1 MKNKLI
7 NYQIWLF
14 VLIISSSWVVASV
27 GLEICPLIP
36 TNFSETFVLKLNV
49 VLLNISYSILAA
61 YIFYWFTYLLPRKTL
76 IYRSKRIL
84 SQQVHWLL
92 YELFV
97 VINQILYAYDLN
109 KPIEQIEE
117 KDLRHLDGDVSKT
130 FNGFYATGEH
140 WKAFW
145 KSGQQFTGFGDMPFA
160 FPEDISKKLTEI
172 PKLIHKIRQAN
183 PNFYTDEIFA
193 EILSSIETNKIIDW
207 YSEGKNKIFLF
218 GGSSTQMFSLI
229 CDYKRLLNLKYY
241 TPFHDTYHT
250 IRFYTQEEI
259 NNIPQ
264 KKNNYFNKIAP
275 ILNVPRTLIPCIVYK
290 ESYYDSRSIIS
301 ELNGGHIV
309 TSNGFQKEFLL
320 CTYNNEIQS
329 PKNSRCVVI
338 INELISKRQIRE
350 YIKFNQKD
358 KVIICI
364 KSNLLFTSKKN
375 KFTGKSTTYGLYT
388 IYYRKPLILFGFQFF
403 RKYPTKTM
411 IDYVRFN
418 VNEIMRNFKEHK

>member
-14 VLIISSSWVVASV
+14 VLILASSWVIGSV
-27 GLEICPLIP
+27 GLEIFPLIP
-36 TNFSETFVLKLNV
+36 TNFSEILVPKLNA

-61 YIFYWFTYLLPRKTL
+61 FIFYWFTYLLPRKTL

-84 SQQVHWLL
+84 SHQVHWLL

-97 VINQILYAYDLN
+97 LINQILYAYDLN

-117 KDLRHLDGDVSKT
+117 KDLRHLDGDVTKT

-145 KSGQQFTGFGDMPFA
+145 KSKMQFTGFGDMPFA
-160 FPEDISKKLTEI
+160 FPNDISKKLAEI

-193 EILSSIETNKIIDW
+193 EILSSIETNKIIEW
-207 YSEGKNKIFLF
+207 YSEGKYKIFLL
-218 GGSSTQMFSLI
+218 GGTSTQMFSLI
-229 CDYKRLLNLKYY
+229 CDYKRLLNLNYHV
-241 TPFHDTYHT
+241 PFHNTYHT

-259 NNIPQ
+259 DNIPQ
-264 KKNNYFNKIAP
+264 KRSNFFKELAP
-275 ILNVPRTLIPCIVYK
+275 ILNIPRSLVPCIIYK
-290 ESYYDSRSIIS
+290 ESYYDSRSLIS

-309 TSNGFQKEFLL
+309 TPNGPQKEFIL
-320 CTYNNEIQS
+320 CTYNNEIQ
-329 PKNSRCVVI
+329 PPTNSRCVVI
-338 INELISKRQIRE
+338 INELIPRKQIRE
-350 YIKFNQKD
+350 YIKSYKKD
-358 KVIICI
+358 KVIISL
-364 KSNLLFTSKKN
+364 KSNLIFASKKN
-375 KFTGKSTTYGLYT
+375 KFKGKSTTYGLYN

-411 IDYVRFN
+411 IDYVRLN